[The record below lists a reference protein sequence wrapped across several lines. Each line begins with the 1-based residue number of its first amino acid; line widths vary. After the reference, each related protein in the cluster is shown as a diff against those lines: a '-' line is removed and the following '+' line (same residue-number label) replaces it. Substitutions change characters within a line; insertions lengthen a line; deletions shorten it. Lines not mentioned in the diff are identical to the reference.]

1 MQILVP
7 PGMTHQQYVQTPA
20 GQRDMQAMQ
29 NWFGGG
35 ELAMF
40 SSPQLASQS
49 LGGRPVQQYGQLG
62 FGAAQ
67 PPAQPQGQTPGR
79 PPGIS
84 MQPGMQPPATQPG
97 RMYDTGMAQPIP
109 TRNQGTAYNS
119 GSRPIVPTPRPYR
132 PTTTPQPMIP
142 SPAYPTP
149 PRNPN
154 DAAGIAAW
162 TQFYGT
168 APVFERMPTP
178 RQTPY
183 GFRPQDPRTT
193 VTMRPGAGP
202 GRGDRTPRRQ
212 ENTWGS
218 INPGVYGTDD
228 DREYFVGSATD
239 PGNEAWNA
247 QQAQQAQQQHRQS
260 VASNNQWNQMQQT
273 SRAPATPRPRMDSV
287 RRR

>member
-1 MQILVP
+1 MQIQVP
-7 PGMTHQQYVQTPA
+7 AGMTYQQYMQTPA
-20 GQRDMQAMQ
+20 GQRDMRAMQ
-29 NWFGGG
+29 DWFGGG
-35 ELAMF
+35 
-40 SSPQLASQS
+40 ASAS
-49 LGGRPVQQYGQLG
+49 
-62 FGAAQ
+62 A
-67 PPAQPQGQTPGR
+67 PPAR
-79 PPGIS
+79 P
-84 MQPGMQPPATQPG
+84 MQPGPNPSFMASPATQPG

-193 VTMRPGAGP
+193 ITMRPGAGP

-212 ENTWGS
+212 ETTWGS

-273 SRAPATPRPRMDSV
+273 SRAPATPVRRMDSV